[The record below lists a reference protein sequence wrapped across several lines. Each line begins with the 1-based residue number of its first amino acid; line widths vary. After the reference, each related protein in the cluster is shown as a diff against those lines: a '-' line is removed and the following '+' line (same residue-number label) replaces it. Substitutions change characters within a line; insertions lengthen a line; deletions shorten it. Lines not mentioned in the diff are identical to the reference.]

1 MKSTLK
7 TVERHIPVLPDK
19 VLDFLSPQKGKKI
32 IDATLGDAGHTQ
44 LFLAKEAEVLG
55 IDADNEN
62 IIRAV
67 KNFPHL
73 TAIHGNFSKICDLAK
88 ANGFVQVDG
97 ILFDLGYSSTQLQDP
112 KKGISF
118 LNDGPLD
125 MRLDPTTQ
133 GVTASD
139 LLKVLTVKQLY
150 ELFIEYGQEKRA
162 RIIADAIVRARLV
175 RPIETTA
182 QLAQIVESVSPRR
195 SGDKIHPA
203 TKVFQSLRI
212 AINSELDNLET
223 ALLQSVEL
231 LKPGGVLVVISFHSL
246 EDKIVKN
253 FIRSNFLLE
262 NLTAKPIVPDFL
274 EVQNNRRARSAKLR
288 AARKL

>member
-1 MKSTLK
+1 MQSILK
-7 TVERHIPVLPDK
+7 TVEKHIPVLPK
-19 VLDFLSPQKGKKI
+19 QSIEFLNPKDGKKF

-44 LFLAKEAEVLG
+44 LMLEKGAIVLG
-55 IDADNEN
+55 IDADSEN
-62 IIRAV
+62 VDKA
-67 KNFPHL
+67 KALSPNL
-73 TAIHGNFSKICDLAK
+73 TVVHGNFAK
-88 ANGFVQVDG
+88 LSQIASANNFKQVDG
-97 ILFDLGYSSTQLQDP
+97 ILFDLGYSSTQLQDS

-125 MRLDPTTQ
+125 MRLDPINQ
-133 GVTASD
+133 GVTAAD

-150 ELFIEYGQEKRA
+150 ELFIEFGQEKRA
-162 RIIADAIVRARLV
+162 RLIADAIVRARLV

-212 AINSELDNLET
+212 AINSELDNLEE

-253 FIRSNFLLE
+253 FIRSNFLLK
-262 NLTAKPIVPDFL
+262 NLTIKPIVPDNI
-274 EVQNNRRARSAKLR
+274 EVQSNRRSRSAKLR
-288 AARKL
+288 AAQKL